1 MLFYFPQSGME
12 INNFK
17 TITDKT
23 QHLSSEV
30 MFTEIKVI
38 SFSRQEQVYL
48 SKRNMSSQTALP
60 QTIRE
65 IMKTPTSLLGFHR
78 PQ

>member
-1 MLFYFPQSGME
+1 MRRYENMLIFGDVKKMHIYVDNAALFSPSGMG
-12 INNFK
+12 INNFT

-38 SFSRQEQVYL
+38 SFSRQEKLYL
-48 SKRNMSSQTALP
+48 SQRSMNSQ
-60 QTIRE
+60 
-65 IMKTPTSLLGFHR
+65 
-78 PQ
+78 